1 MNRDPSGSSGTILTL
16 MSLTEITRF
25 SSVVVVDGQSRCSEC
40 CLLLRQLKAAQDDG
54 SVFSLLSFAS
64 AS

>member
-1 MNRDPSGSSGTILTL
+1 
-16 MSLTEITRF
+16 MSLTEITSF
-25 SSVVVVDGQSRCSEC
+25 SSVVVVVVVDGQSRCSDC
-40 CLLLRQLKAAQDDG
+40 CLLLRQLKAAQDGG